1 MSFSL
6 RHILRLFPLLF
17 AGLLAACSGSQQL
30 GEEALDAPPPADYK
44 PPVYLTGS
52 VWYDSV
58 GSSKLAMDVY
68 KVDAN
73 GYPKSVKLYARVF
86 DSSGRF
92 VHGLAA
98 PYYKGTD
105 DYRKFW
111 STFTEQVGRKPK
123 ENIKEFSVREFGD
136 GDNIPYA
143 ISLTLDHSG
152 SMGDRIF
159 KLQDAAVKFIE
170 KMYPND
176 ELGVVKFDNNVRIEF
191 PLMNRAGA
199 LASFQKNGLK
209 GYGGYTSLFQ
219 AALTGVHMLDSASPE
234 KLRVMVLFTDGEDN
248 ASGVKERDVFLAAK
262 ANDVHLFAIGFGFIN
277 DESLR
282 NLAEQCGGKYY
293 HAWTTEELY
302 NVFEDIYRSLRNYY
316 VVDYSPLLYNGTHR
330 GHLELTIPGA
340 TGTLAADYQY
350 DKSPLNAVFDTIGTM
365 RSQMILFDFAKAT
378 IRDSSSF
385 QIIDEWADM
394 MRRVPGLKIEV
405 RGHTDIIGTD
415 ERNQLLSEARAEA
428 VRLALIQRGVEADR
442 VRSRGFGS
450 GQPVA
455 PNDTEEN
462 RQKNR
467 RTEFVIIAKRNL

>member
-1 MSFSL
+1 MLDRLRSFI
-6 RHILRLFPLLF
+6 ILGALAL
-17 AGLLAACSGSQQL
+17 AAVLAACSGSQQL
-30 GEEALDAPPPADYK
+30 GEEAEDLPPPKDYK

-52 VWYDSV
+52 VWYDSANV
-58 GSSKLAMDVY
+58 SKLIFDVY
-68 KVDAN
+68 NKDVT
-73 GYPKSVKLYARVF
+73 GYPKRIKLFARVF

-98 PYYKGTD
+98 PYYKGSD

-111 STFTEQVGRKPK
+111 STLTEQVGRKPT
-123 ENIKEFSVREFGD
+123 EQIKDFSVREFGD

-143 ISLTLDHSG
+143 ISLALDHSG

-170 KMYPND
+170 KMYPQD
-176 ELGVVKFDNNVRIEF
+176 ELGVLKFDNNVRIEF

-209 GYGGYTSLFQ
+209 GYGGYTALFQ
-219 AALTGVHMLDSASPE
+219 AALTAVHMLDSAPPE

-248 ASGVKERDVFLAAK
+248 ASGVKERDVFEAAK
-262 ANDVHLFAIGFGFIN
+262 ANNVHVFAIGFGFIN
-277 DESLR
+277 DEALR
-282 NLAEQCGGKYY
+282 DLADQCGGKYY
-293 HAWTTEELY
+293 HAYTTEELY

-316 VVDYSPLLYNGTHR
+316 VVDYAPLLYNGHHH
-330 GHLELTIPGA
+330 GHIELTVPGA
-340 TGTLAADYQY
+340 SAPLAADYEY

-365 RSQMILFDFAKAT
+365 RSQAILFDFDKAT
-378 IRDSSSF
+378 IRDSSSW
-385 QIIDEWADM
+385 QIIEEWADM
-394 MRRVPGLKIEV
+394 MQRVPGLKIEV
-405 RGHTDIIGTD
+405 RGHTDITGTD
-415 ERNQLLSEARAEA
+415 EHNQLLSEARAEA
-428 VRLALIQRGVEADR
+428 VRQALLQRGVEADR

-450 GQPVA
+450 SQPIA

-467 RTEFVIIAKRNL
+467 RTEFVIIAKRQS